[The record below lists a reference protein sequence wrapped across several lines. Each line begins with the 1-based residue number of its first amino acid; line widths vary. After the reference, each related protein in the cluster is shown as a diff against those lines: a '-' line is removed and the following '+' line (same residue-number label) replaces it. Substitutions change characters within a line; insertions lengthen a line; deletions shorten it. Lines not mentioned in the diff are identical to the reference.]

1 MVGNSRTR
9 AVDSNWPAPGSVIR
23 HSIGAWPLV
32 INDQTEE
39 ESSTPPRELVLRA
52 GLGPFGAARITTRL
66 HDVRDGCRVEMI
78 EVRAPRPVPGHVT

>member
-1 MVGNSRTR
+1 MRSTRTGRTR
-9 AVDSNWPAPGSVIR
+9 LGDPTLDR
-23 HSIGAWPLV
+23 AWPLV

-52 GLGPFGAARITTRL
+52 GLGPFGAAQIMTRL